1 MTILPS
7 SSIPKGNWRSA
18 LRSGC
23 FVSLFLI
30 VLFGLAAALFAGQPA
45 GEEGRGRFRAVDIYL
60 DSKSAPL
67 AAYQLEFAATNGVVK
82 IVGVEG
88 GKDPVF
94 HEAPFYDPKAI
105 QQERVIIAA
114 FSTEPAA
121 KLPTGKTKVAT
132 IHIQITGLQE
142 PAFELKLQAA
152 ADSQGN
158 KISVE
163 ASFEE
168 QKAK

>member
-1 MTILPS
+1 
-7 SSIPKGNWRSA
+7 
-18 LRSGC
+18 
-23 FVSLFLI
+23 LI
-30 VLFGLAAALFAGQPA
+30 IAFGLAAALFAGQPA

-67 AAYQLEFAATNGVVK
+67 AAYQLEFAATNGTVK

-88 GKDPVF
+88 GGHSAF
-94 HEAPFYDPKAI
+94 REAPFYDPKAI
-105 QQERVIIAA
+105 QREQVIIAA
-114 FSTEPAA
+114 FSTESAS

-132 IHIQITGLQE
+132 IHIQITGPQE
-142 PAFELKLQAA
+142 PAFELKLQTA

-163 ASFEE
+163 ASFDE